1 MLTARDVMTREVR
14 SVRADWSL
22 EELASFLTSNA
33 ITGAPVLDDKGK
45 LVGIVSTTD
54 LVRNRM
60 PEHMAFPDSQS
71 MHDRAYEG
79 GIAPS
84 ELAGYGVEGP
94 SSLSVAE
101 IMTPIVFDCAED
113 TPVNEIADAMIRGRI
128 HRVVVTKK
136 GRAIGIV
143 SSLDLLRVV
152 RDMSDAKEAAE

>member
-1 MLTARDVMTREVR
+1 MLTARDVMTRDVR
-14 SVRADWSL
+14 SARAEWSL

-33 ITGAPVLDDKGK
+33 ITGAPVLDSQDK

-60 PEHMAFPDSQS
+60 PDHLDFPDSAA

-79 GIAPS
+79 GIPPS
-84 ELAGYGVEGP
+84 ELEGYGIEGG
-94 SSLSVAE
+94 STMSVAE

-128 HRVVVTKK
+128 HRVVVTRR
-136 GRAIGIV
+136 GRAVGIV
-143 SSLDLLRVV
+143 SSLDLLRIV
-152 RDMSDAKEAAE
+152 RDMSTKAAAE